1 MLLQLWLAKKLQIS
15 FLITGPSMYIKL
27 ACFLFLA
34 VPLIAQDVL
43 VIDVRTTQEWQS
55 GHLEEAQHIEWQ
67 DILSISESVSKD
79 KEIYLYCRSGNRSGK
94 ATKILIDAGY
104 INAIN
109 AGSIQEASNLLRS
122 KIIK

>member
-1 MLLQLWLAKKLQIS
+1 MHL
-15 FLITGPSMYIKL
+15 KL
-27 ACFLFLA
+27 ACFLFLSL
-34 VPLIAQDVL
+34 PLIAQGVL

-55 GHLEEAQHIEWQ
+55 GHLEEAIHIEWQ
-67 DILSISESVSKD
+67 DILNISESVSKD

-109 AGSIQEASNLLRS
+109 AGSIQEANNLLKS